1 MIKNPEV
8 LRKFEDSFVRA
19 RGNLSHEKA
28 LNLFE
33 AMWGEGVRLGALPPK
48 EPLEGIET
56 DITVARI
63 LNSCSKSFSPQ

>member
-8 LRKFEDSFVRA
+8 LRKFEDSFVRT

-33 AMWGEGVRLGALPPK
+33 AMWVEGVRLGALPPK
-48 EPLEGIET
+48 NL
-56 DITVARI
+56 
-63 LNSCSKSFSPQ
+63 

>member
-1 MIKNPEV
+1 MIKNPQM
-8 LRKFEDSFVRA
+8 LRKFEDSFIRA
-19 RGNLSHEKA
+19 RGNLFHEKA
-28 LNLFE
+28 LKLFE
-33 AMWGEGVRLGALPPK
+33 AMWAEGVRLGTLPSK